1 MRDDEDPTS
10 GRRIQVQFKTTEVPG
25 GSRVA
30 TGGGEM
36 NVDELSFSVPA
47 KRKAGAVGLEDRAF
61 AGNSRVGGRG
71 GGSATPTSKYPS
83 PNGVLNGNGSLDS
96 NTIRCICSITM
107 DDGLSIACDVCDRW
121 CHAACFDIVLG
132 EIPDEWKCWECSPR
146 AVDFESAAKKQRE
159 RMEARRRQQQA
170 VLAGESVPG
179 TPVAEKEKRPR
190 RAAAGEPGTTGRR
203 RRRPSLVQPAPPA
216 PSASVAGP
224 SAPTP
229 AEVPEDDLVD
239 IEDSW
244 ATSYVHIQDDIITSD
259 EMRHNL
265 LRQAQQWR
273 GVSAL
278 SSPSKIA
285 VKSVDPSLAAHPAL
299 SPWPS
304 SEPTSLSVRTPIYA
318 AHATSSIPT
327 GTLISPFTSVVTP
340 SSVYVNDSLN
350 GYAVMGHPKPFVHLV
365 GAPWNVALDARMA
378 GNESR
383 FVRVGCRPNA
393 VLRPVLCGEPKEG
406 DDSGL
411 KFGVFATQDLKENEE
426 IVLGWEWDDGNV
438 VHRLPAIVQ
447 DPWMFTILGD
457 IDSPQEIAH
466 ARRQVANILRTLGS
480 TFMTCACGAKA
491 SDCAVSVMA
500 AFVSGELPVLDENGR
515 SNDTTSDEDLDMTD
529 DDVNGT
535 VPISLRRKPKVLGV
549 GTKRGFRTRER
560 EEGTAG
566 WGGVEIVNGD
576 GEEVVPVVKVTG
588 PKEEGERR
596 RSGRLKVN
604 GSKHVSF
611 LDESIPEP
619 HHRSHTPPSEF
630 RDLRPPDPPDNDS
643 MDIDGQHSPEEPE
656 EEPAK
661 VEEEYMPPKMRKR
674 WMRGAFEALKGKGK
688 EDGMVVDGE
697 KEVEVVIAVGEDV
710 LGEAEK
716 EAEVEKESEKAG
728 DKGGEKAGEKEAN
741 GVAEVDG
748 KVEKEVEAVSDVK
761 VVEGKATIEGKPAKV
776 VEGKKKKKGKQKEKE
791 VIDEKMVIDVDAFV
805 EEPKKPKKAKAKALP
820 ARLAPS
826 TASSTRTSTPTT
838 ATPTATTPPWIK
850 LLDGKPVYGPPR
862 PPPPFPASPEKGV
875 SSRVQSP
882 SASFA
887 RMSLSSSRMPSRD
900 GSVGSLRST
909 TTTPTTT
916 TFGSKLSA
924 KLSSSSTS
932 GSIVETSLAATAA
945 TKMAAAVA
953 VDQVKVQ
960 KVEDVSP
967 PPPPSASAEST
978 RSGELEHPPT
988 QDESGKGP
996 EEDRQAMDVDA
1007 SIVEPKVNDASG
1019 VRKDAK
1025 VQPRRSDIH
1034 KLIDAEVAIVAADSN
1049 ASESGQGNAM
1059 VVEGQ
1064 SLPHPEEPPK
1074 PELQVHPPPKPEST
1088 SKQDEQ
1094 QQQQHPDPE
1103 SHLHPERERTP
1114 EPTNASLDQPQKVRL
1129 TLKDFAARKKKQREE
1144 EKDHVEE
1151 GVSSNGDAGAKDGKN
1166 GEPSVAMSPTSPSI
1180 ALMSPPSVPPL
1191 TQNGGVTKEIKKE
1204 LVMQAGLGSMVID
1217 VDEIMTPANN
1227 GGIDD
1232 GEIPGL
1238 TLSPSR
1244 TISPRGSISS
1254 PVATISVPTS
1264 MLMNTPSSTEKRRES
1279 VSSASWKSP
1288 PTTTTSSRVQP
1299 PSFTGITA
1307 KSARNHPPS
1316 PFYAQAP
1323 PPSSSSASSSPTFT
1337 HQQRAPQPRSGSSVA
1352 SSSGSVWPPPP
1363 SATESIQ
1370 VPDDDVDAVS
1380 LGDSDEE
1387 NASIVSSS
1395 GAGAVPSSRQ
1405 HHAPPPRSAS
1415 SLSMSQPD
1423 AKKPPTGPRSI
1434 VGSRPISAVTPR
1446 ARPDAKKPPT
1456 GPRSIVGSSRPISA
1470 SGSAESQ
1477 TAVPSRVNATKK
1489 LPTGPAH
1496 LINPPRFVPSPAVE
1510 PAPAR
1515 GQWPPVAQRPRNPEA
1530 HVAHPAGYM
1539 RSPTPTSPPHPL
1551 PPPHSAPAAHRLTA
1565 SPSYP
1570 RYEIPTAPRNRGF
1583 SASGPSRYPAQHSP
1597 APVSHSHVPPV
1608 GGYGSVS
1615 VTDDEYRQWQQQ
1627 QFHRQQQASAQMLQH
1642 ERGDNPYA
1650 EEDWQRR
1657 EAALL
1662 DGPTWTREVEDL
1674 RNRERIRGGYREAN
1688 LARQNRA
1695 AEWREETREQQLK
1708 ESRVLEEQVKRR
1720 LSEVAAGGGGSGPPK
1735 RGGMPPTMPRAFRMA
1750 QHKDGPHGGGGN
1762 GGR

>member
-411 KFGVFATQDLKENEE
+411 KFGIFATQDLKENEE

-466 ARRQVANILRTLGS
+466 ARRQVANILANALVRQ
-480 TFMTCACGAKA
+480 FMTCACGAKA

-515 SNDTTSDEDLDMTD
+515 SNDTTSDEDVDMTD

-588 PKEEGERR
+588 PSPSRKDKGKGRAVDGEVEEEEGERR

-630 RDLRPPDPPDNDS
+630 RDLRPPDPPDIDS
-643 MDIDGQHSPEEPE
+643 MDIDGQHPPEEPE

-697 KEVEVVIAVGEDV
+697 KEVELVIAVGEDV
-710 LGEAEK
+710 LGEAET
-716 EAEVEKESEKAG
+716 ETEVEKESEKAG
-728 DKGGEKAGEKEAN
+728 DKGGEKAGEKEAE

-761 VVEGKATIEGKPAKV
+761 VVAGKATIEGKPAKV
-776 VEGKKKKKGKQKEKE
+776 VEGKKKKKGKQKEKEKE

-826 TASSTRTSTPTT
+826 TANSTRTSTPTT
-838 ATPTATTPPWIK
+838 ATPTATTPTWIK
-850 LLDGKPVYGPPR
+850 LLDGKPVY
-862 PPPPFPASPEKGV
+862 EKGV

-887 RMSLSSSRMPSRD
+887 RI
-900 GSVGSLRST
+900 VGSLRST

-916 TFGSKLSA
+916 TFGAKLSA

-932 GSIVETSLAATAA
+932 GSI
-945 TKMAAAVA
+945 MAAAVA
-953 VDQVKVQ
+953 GDQVKVQ
-960 KVEDVSP
+960 KVED
-967 PPPPSASAEST
+967 ST
-978 RSGELEHPPT
+978 RS
-988 QDESGKGP
+988 DESGKGP

-1007 SIVEPKVNDASG
+1007 SVVEPKVNDASG
-1019 VRKDAK
+1019 VGKDA
-1025 VQPRRSDIH
+1025 
-1034 KLIDAEVAIVAADSN
+1034 KLIDAEVAIVAANSN

-1059 VVEGQ
+1059 
-1064 SLPHPEEPPK
+1064 EPPK
-1074 PELQVHPPPKPEST
+1074 PELQST

-1094 QQQQHPDPE
+1094 QQHPEPE
-1103 SHLHPERERTP
+1103 SHSHPERERTP
-1114 EPTNASLDQPQKVRL
+1114 EPTNASHGQPQ
-1129 TLKDFAARKKKQREE
+1129 KKKQREE
-1144 EKDHVEE
+1144 EKDHMEE
-1151 GVSSNGDAGAKDGKN
+1151 GDWKN
-1166 GEPSVAMSPTSPSI
+1166 GEPSVAI
-1180 ALMSPPSVPPL
+1180 PPSVPPL
-1191 TQNGGVTKEIKKE
+1191 TQNGGE

-1238 TLSPSR
+1238 TLSP
-1244 TISPRGSISS
+1244 GSISS
-1254 PVATISVPTS
+1254 PVATIS
-1264 MLMNTPSSTEKRRES
+1264 KRRES
-1279 VSSASWKSP
+1279 SP
-1288 PTTTTSSRVQP
+1288 PTTTTSSR
-1299 PSFTGITA
+1299 
-1307 KSARNHPPS
+1307 SARNHPPS

-1352 SSSGSVWPPPP
+1352 SSS
-1363 SATESIQ
+1363 ATESIQ
-1370 VPDDDVDAVS
+1370 VPDDDVDA
-1380 LGDSDEE
+1380 E

-1477 TAVPSRVNATKK
+1477 TTAPSRW
-1489 LPTGPAH
+1489 PT
-1496 LINPPRFVPSPAVE
+1496 
-1510 PAPAR
+1510 
-1515 GQWPPVAQRPRNPEA
+1515 VAQRPRHPEA

-1551 PPPHSAPAAHRLTA
+1551 PPPHSAPAPHRLTA

-1597 APVSHSHVPPV
+1597 AHASHSHVPPV

-1662 DGPTWTREVEDL
+1662 DGPTWTREAEDL